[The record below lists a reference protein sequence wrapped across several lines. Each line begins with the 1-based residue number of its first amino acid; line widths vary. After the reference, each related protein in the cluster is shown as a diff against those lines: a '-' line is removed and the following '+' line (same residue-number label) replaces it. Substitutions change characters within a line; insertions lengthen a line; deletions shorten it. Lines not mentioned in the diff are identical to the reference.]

1 MRNRFAINVLLLALG
16 SGTTLSSLA
25 ATRLTLVEV
34 ITSPARTALLQQML
48 ADYKTQHPDSEI
60 EVISLP
66 WGQAFEKLGTMLQ
79 SGQVPDVVEM
89 PDTWQGLYASNGML
103 EDLEPRLKSWS
114 ATPQLTDKTLAMA
127 RAANGKATMVPYGFY
142 LRALF
147 WNKKLFQQAGLSEPP
162 KTMDE
167 FVSDAKKISQSG
179 NDISGYCMRGGV
191 GGTNAWMMFMA
202 AMNGSPDFFD
212 KAGNS
217 TLTQPNALKG
227 AQLLVDMYQQ
237 RAAPKDSVNWGFNEI
252 VSGFYSGKCAML
264 DQDPDALIAIKDSMP
279 ADTFAV
285 APMPLGPSG
294 KAYPTIGY
302 TGWSI
307 FKQAKQK
314 EASWQLISF
323 LSNQSNNLAWS
334 KFVGTLPIYKGAEQD
349 PFYKAPQF
357 AGWFTELNSPDYVPL
372 TMPTHLKG
380 WGYFNSVMVKES
392 SQETLLGENDT
403 ASMVQDWAK
412 YLTKEQKA
420 WLATQQP
427 AP

>member
-1 MRNRFAINVLLLALG
+1 MTTRFALKALVLAVGLG
-16 SGTTLSSLA
+16 SALSSLA
-25 ATRLTLVEV
+25 ATLTVVEV
-34 ITSPARTALLQQML
+34 ITSPPRTELLQKML
-48 ADYKTQHPDSEI
+48 DEYKTEHPGTEI
-60 EVISLP
+60 ELISLP

-89 PDTWQGLYASNGML
+89 PDTWQGLYASNNML
-103 EDLEPRLKSWS
+103 VDLEPRLKSWDGT
-114 ATPQLTDKTLAMA
+114 AQLTDKTLAMA

-167 FVSDAKKISQSG
+167 FANDAKRISQLG
-179 NDISGYCMRGGV
+179 NGISGYCMRGGV

-217 TLTQPNALKG
+217 TLTQPGALKG
-227 AQLLVDMYQQ
+227 AQLLVDMYKQGG
-237 RAAPKDSVNWGFNEI
+237 APKDSVNWGFNEI

-264 DQDPDALIAIKDSMP
+264 DQDPDALIAIKNSMA
-279 ADTFAV
+279 ADDFAV
-285 APMPLGPSG
+285 APMPVGPSG
-294 KAYPTIGY
+294 KAFPTIGY
-302 TGWSI
+302 TGWAM
-307 FKQAKQK
+307 FKQGKQLDL
-314 EASWQLISF
+314 AWPLITF
-323 LSNQSNNLAWS
+323 LSNKTNNLAWA

-349 PFYKAPQF
+349 PFYQTPQF
-357 AGWFTELNSPDYVPL
+357 AGWFKELNDPNYVPL

-380 WGYFNSVMVKES
+380 WGYFNSVIVKES

-403 ASMVQDWAK
+403 EDMVKDWAK
-412 YLTKEQKA
+412 YLSKEQKS
-420 WLATQQP
+420 WLATQ
-427 AP
+427 